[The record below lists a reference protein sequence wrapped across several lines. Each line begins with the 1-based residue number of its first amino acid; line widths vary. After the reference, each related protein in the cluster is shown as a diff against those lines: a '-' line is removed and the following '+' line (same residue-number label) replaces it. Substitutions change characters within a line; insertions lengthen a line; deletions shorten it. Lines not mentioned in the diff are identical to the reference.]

1 MEVQNAYKEKQGMM
15 YSLYGRMSL
24 DSASRQGEW
33 YCLKSKI
40 PLDKVD
46 ELTEHY
52 CKTWRY
58 VEKREEK
65 NFEITAY

>member
-1 MEVQNAYKEKQGMM
+1 MT
-15 YSLYGRMSL
+15 YSLYGRMSI

-40 PLDKVD
+40 PLDKID
-46 ELTEHY
+46 ELTEY
-52 CKTWRY
+52 YRRTWRY

-65 NFEITAY
+65 KP